1 MGEVEARVAW
11 GEQVEEKVVKL
22 EVEGKAVEKEGRNED
37 VRTKNYIGLRW
48 GGGEVEKQKGRKEW
62 F

>member
-1 MGEVEARVAW
+1 MT
-11 GEQVEEKVVKL
+11 VEEEENVVRGVRKP
-22 EVEGKAVEKEGRNED
+22 EEEGKAVEKGERSVD